1 MFSQPVSNMLK
12 TQMGSGQQADGGLV
26 GAIQNAMRIAGQVA
40 VGGTSAALK
49 QLTGPVGEE
58 IGKIEFLLWKR
69 MLYEHSMWL
78 DKGRFDG
85 LDQVINDLRFRMGYL
100 QSQAPQVRQAFIT
113 IFSTAGLDAA
123 IQYRKALRAQIPDAF
138 FWATAM

>member
-1 MFSQPVSNMLK
+1 MFSTPVLNALNPK
-12 TQMGSGQQADGGLV
+12 MGNGQQADGGLV
-26 GAIQNAMRIAGQVA
+26 GAMQNAMRIASQVA
-40 VGGTSAALK
+40 VGATSSALK
-49 QLTGPVGEE
+49 QLSGPVGEE
-58 IGKIEFLLWKR
+58 IGRIEFLLWKR

-78 DKGRFDG
+78 DHRRFSG
-85 LDQVINDLRFRMGYL
+85 LDQAVNDMRSRIAYL